1 MENSNIFFP
10 VAIKIAAR
18 TISSDLVSVSPMGTI
33 PNSDQIDHIVN
44 RIKQENRD
52 SRIDSILN
60 NSTFKEK
67 KIEDDEEYIKI
78 FSKPRGV
85 LNYLDFKYNI

>member
-1 MENSNIFFP
+1 MENSNIIFP

-18 TISSDLVSVSPMGTI
+18 TISSDLVTVSPMGTM
-33 PNSDQIDHIVN
+33 PNSDEIEHITN

-52 SRIDSILN
+52 GRIDSILN

-67 KIEDDEEYIKI
+67 KIEDDDEYKKI
-78 FSKPRGV
+78 FSNPRGI
-85 LNYLDFKYNI
+85 LNYLDYTYK